1 VRTGSQASSRAV
13 APRRARSNVAGRPGA
28 AVGAAFLV
36 LALAACG
43 GSASGSTRRSK
54 VSSSPE
60 QVKPTDADGLA
71 QLRVETYLD
80 AMRAKDVAKG
90 RAQLC
95 ASGQAEF
102 DTSATDDGGDF
113 ADHFTVEASAINSVE
128 VDPGGRR
135 VTASVTLKARSSG
148 ASAPVSVAFTVS
160 DTASDW
166 CILSEELLSRPPV
179 PAPPTPTA
187 PATSP

>member
-1 VRTGSQASSRAV
+1 VRTGSQASSRPILARLAGV
-13 APRRARSNVAGRPGA
+13 ALGAGC
-28 AVGAAFLV
+28 

-43 GSASGSTRRSK
+43 GSADGSTRPSQTPA
-54 VSSSPE
+54 SPE

-71 QLRVETYLD
+71 QLRVQNYLD

-95 ASGQAEF
+95 SSGQAEF
-102 DTSATDDGGDF
+102 DGSATDDGGDF

-128 VDPGGRR
+128 VDPGGRK

-160 DTASDW
+160 DAVPDW
-166 CILSEELLSRPPV
+166 CIVSEELLSRPPV
-179 PAPPTPTA
+179 PVPST
-187 PATSP
+187 PATPVASS